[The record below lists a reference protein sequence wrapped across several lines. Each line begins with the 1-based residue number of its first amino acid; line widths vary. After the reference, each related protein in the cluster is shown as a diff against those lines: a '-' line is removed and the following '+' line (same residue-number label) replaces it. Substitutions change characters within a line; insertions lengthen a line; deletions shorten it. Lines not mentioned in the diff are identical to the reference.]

1 MFTYKRVCHYNIQV
15 PLKISH
21 SEDEESPLEPNM
33 SSSVKGAC
41 KIVAS
46 NTWPILGIMWCMW
59 CSYQFIKMLFCF
71 VKLNLLL
78 YVYFKKV
85 VEQRNI
91 AQFVMHILFFIQ
103 SLPTICWCMVT
114 VVVANQIC
122 DKEGPWDALGLVS
135 IPLAC
140 LCIQPKSVGVID

>member
-1 MFTYKRVCHYNIQV
+1 MTNIGNHV
-15 PLKISH
+15 VHVVFLP
-21 SEDEESPLEPNM
+21 
-33 SSSVKGAC
+33 
-41 KIVAS
+41 
-46 NTWPILGIMWCMW
+46 
-59 CSYQFIKMLFCF
+59 FCF

-122 DKEGPWDALGLVS
+122 DKEGP
-135 IPLAC
+135 
-140 LCIQPKSVGVID
+140 